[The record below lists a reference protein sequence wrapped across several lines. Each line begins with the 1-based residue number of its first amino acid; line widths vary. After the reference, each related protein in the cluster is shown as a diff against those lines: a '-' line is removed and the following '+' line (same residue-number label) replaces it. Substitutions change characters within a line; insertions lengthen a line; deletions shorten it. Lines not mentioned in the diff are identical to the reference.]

1 MINTLHKFAAS
12 ESGSTILEFG
22 VVLGLFGI
30 IAIGWLPRLLL
41 R

>member
-1 MINTLHKFAAS
+1 MKDHLLDFARDETGAS
-12 ESGSTILEFG
+12 VMELGVILG
-22 VVLGLFGI
+22 MFGI